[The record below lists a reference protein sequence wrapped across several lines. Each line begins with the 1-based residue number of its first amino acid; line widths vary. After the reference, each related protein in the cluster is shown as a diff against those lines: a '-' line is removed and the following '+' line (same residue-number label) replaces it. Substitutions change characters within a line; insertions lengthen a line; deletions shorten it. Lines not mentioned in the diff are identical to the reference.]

1 MRIPVVRWFLRAAA
15 VFTGMCLAS
24 GLATAASTPHYLVT
38 NDDVSGN
45 FVENSVTF
53 YTIAANGQL
62 ALTQQVFIGFTG
74 IGGGYFAANRVVA
87 LNSSGNQCI
96 YASDAATGIIA
107 GVDVNTLTLS
117 SSTQGSAGDTGAANG
132 IGLALNSQYLYASFT
147 DSNTIGTFQIQPS
160 CGLTFV
166 GDISVAGLQG
176 GVVDGMALRGNML
189 VVTYGDGSIESFNTT
204 SGAPVSNGDEQN
216 STASRS
222 GSNYPTGIDI
232 TQDGRFAIFGDTSSS
247 VVVEVSAISSGK
259 LTKTVVYQS
268 PVSINSSNI
277 MLSPDES
284 LLYISNTQ
292 GDAISAA
299 IFNAKS
305 GKLLKG
311 CKSGLLRGYSVDWS
325 YLGSLAFE
333 TETGTGQ
340 GVYVAE
346 FGAPSSIGVV
356 KANYSNGKC
365 SLAEVSSSPIAD
377 ANSQGLLSIISF
389 PPRAF

>member
-1 MRIPVVRWFLRAAA
+1 MAFSTCLTRRMCLPLFQGWNMRIPVVRWFLRAAA

-247 VVVEVSAISSGK
+247 VVVEVSAISSG
-259 LTKTVVYQS
+259 
-268 PVSINSSNI
+268 
-277 MLSPDES
+277 
-284 LLYISNTQ
+284 
-292 GDAISAA
+292 
-299 IFNAKS
+299 
-305 GKLLKG
+305 
-311 CKSGLLRGYSVDWS
+311 
-325 YLGSLAFE
+325 
-333 TETGTGQ
+333 
-340 GVYVAE
+340 
-346 FGAPSSIGVV
+346 
-356 KANYSNGKC
+356 
-365 SLAEVSSSPIAD
+365 
-377 ANSQGLLSIISF
+377 
-389 PPRAF
+389 